1 MMGNVWEWTEEADAG
16 RAILRGGAWNTG
28 PVSVSHLY
36 PYNAQS
42 GTPST
47 GIRCVR

>member
-1 MMGNVWEWTEEADAG
+1 MMGNVWEWTEDSESG
-16 RAILRGGAWNTG
+16 RSILRGGAFNTG
-28 PVSVSHLY
+28 PVTVDHLY
-36 PYNAQS
+36 PYGAKK